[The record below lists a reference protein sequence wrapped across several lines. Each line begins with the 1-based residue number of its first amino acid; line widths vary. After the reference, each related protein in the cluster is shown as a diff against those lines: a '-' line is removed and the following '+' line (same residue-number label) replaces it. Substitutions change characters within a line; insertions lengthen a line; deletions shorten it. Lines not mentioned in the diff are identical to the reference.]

1 MQFITLQEHNQKE
14 EESFIFFLQYTNNEE
29 AIEKLAHYI
38 KKADTDDFYGDFS
51 TFEIDTSVKLSQSTV
66 EEMKN
71 INFGVFGPMFTVCK
85 GKFSF
90 DESAFI
96 NLDRTQI
103 AYELDKLYYA
113 CRITD
118 HFSKNNK
125 VMFIK
130 KIDCEADY
138 KKIMRAWSN
147 NVGQNDIYHM
157 ILDWINTYKDFIEDI
172 EVSVLLQDIKE
183 RMENNDETN
192 DIVEDFINGSRY
204 NKIKILMNYKFE
216 NKNEIDF
223 FCHD

>member
-1 MQFITLQEHNQKE
+1 MQFIILQEHNQKE
-14 EESFIFFLQYTNNEE
+14 KESFIFFLQYTNNEE
-29 AIEKLAHYI
+29 AIEKLAYYI

-71 INFGVFGPMFTVCK
+71 VNFGVFGPLFTVCK

-96 NLDRTQI
+96 NLDSTQI

-118 HFSKNNK
+118 HFKQSSDKNYKNYK
-125 VMFIK
+125 E
-130 KIDCEADY
+130 CQADY
-138 KKIMRAWSN
+138 EKIMRAWSN

-157 ILDWINTYKDFIEDI
+157 ILNWINAYEEIIEDI
-172 EVSVLLQDIKE
+172 EVSVLLQDMKE

-192 DIVEDFINGSRY
+192 DIVEDFINGSKY
-204 NKIKILMNYKFE
+204 NKIKIFMDYKIGNE
-216 NKNEIDF
+216 NEIDF
-223 FCHD
+223 FLP